1 MDKREV
7 VLLVLLHLSA
17 AFDTIDHDVLIQRLH
32 DRLGLSGNSLQG
44 VRTYLKC
51 RSSSVH
57 INDCSSNS
65 SSLVFGVPQG
75 SVIGL
80 MMFVTYTLPV
90 GDKIR
95 KHSMCFHGYAD
106 ETQLYVSFSPN
117 NPGAAQE
124 AVSRLENCISEL
136 QNWMNSNKL
145 KLNSKLIFY
154 LCIYL
159 FL

>member
-1 MDKREV
+1 M
-7 VLLVLLHLSA
+7 
-17 AFDTIDHDVLIQRLH
+17 
-32 DRLGLSGNSLQG
+32 SGNALQG
-44 VRTYLKC
+44 VCTYLRC
-51 RSSSVH
+51 RSSCVH

-95 KHSMCFHGYAD
+95 KHNICFHGCAD
-106 ETQLYVSFSPN
+106 DTQLYVSFSPN

-136 QNWMNSNKL
+136 QNWMSSNCVPVGL
-145 KLNSKLIFY
+145 KTASTLDQFKRRLKTF
-154 LCIYL
+154 L
-159 FL
+159 FEKYFTASA